1 MKALVVLAF
10 FLALIA
16 VARAKPA
23 PVDEPRPKLSLNEA
37 DIAISSRG
45 ATAISSRGATL
56 ERDYFQAPQPQFNAG
71 SFPCRLQPA
80 VFEKTRVAQSCH

>member
-1 MKALVVLAF
+1 MKALVVLAV

-37 DIAISSRG
+37 DIAISS
-45 ATAISSRGATL
+45 ATSSRGATL

>member
-37 DIAISSRG
+37 DIAISS
-45 ATAISSRGATL
+45 ANSSRGATL